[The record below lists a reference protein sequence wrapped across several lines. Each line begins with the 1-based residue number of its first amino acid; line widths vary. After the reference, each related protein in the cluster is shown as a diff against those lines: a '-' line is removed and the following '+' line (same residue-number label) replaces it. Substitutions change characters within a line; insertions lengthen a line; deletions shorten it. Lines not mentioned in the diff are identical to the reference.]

1 VDKGLPHTVSETLG
15 AQLRYFDLRGKQVDT
30 AISRLTDPTIFALS
44 SALIMWAWFYKPT
57 ALPRGYTK
65 WIGSAAAVDNR
76 LITALQ
82 RCQRGELRYG
92 EDNGQAPLLQA
103 MCVDYKWPLEW
114 GDPSKAIPFPCDMVH
129 MGSGSSCEIHAAS
142 RFRRS
147 FVWAM
152 ATYLPLNL
160 LLVTRNPKAKGLV
173 HACLSAARSSAFL
186 GAFIAWFY
194 YGVCL
199 MRTRL
204 GPRILGTDLAARQRI
219 DAGLCVGSGC
229 ALCGW
234 SILLENPGRR
244 KDLSLFVAPRALAT
258 LLPRRYDMR
267 KQWRETLVFSL
278 CTATVFTC
286 VLENKKR
293 VRGILG
299 TVLAN
304 VLEA

>member
-1 VDKGLPHTVSETLG
+1 VRAFWVDIEEQVET
-15 AQLRYFDLRGKQVDT
+15 AM
-30 AISRLTDPTIFALS
+30 SRLADPTIFAAS
-44 SALIMWAWFYKPT
+44 SALIMWTWFYQP
-57 ALPRGYTK
+57 ASLPQGYNK
-65 WIGSAAAVDNR
+65 WISSAAAVDSR

-82 RCQRGELRYG
+82 RCQRGQLRYG
-92 EDNGQAPLLQA
+92 EDTGQAPLLQG
-103 MCVDYKWPLEW
+103 MCADYKWPLEW
-114 GDPSKAIPFPCDMVH
+114 GDPALAIPFPCDMVH
-129 MGSGSSCEIHAAS
+129 MGYGPSCEGHAMS

-160 LLVTRNPKAKGLV
+160 LLVARKPSAHGLLR
-173 HACLSAARSSAFL
+173 AMLSAARSSAFL

-204 GPRILGTDLAARQRI
+204 GPRVLGTDAATRTKI

-234 SILLENPGRR
+234 SIVLENPGRR

-258 LLPRRYDMR
+258 LLPRRYNMK
-267 KQWRETLVFSL
+267 KQWRETFVFSFS
-278 CTATVFTC
+278 TAIVFTC
-286 VLENKKR
+286 VLENKRR

-299 TVLAN
+299 TVLSN